1 MLSATGASS
10 GSPATGLVGS
20 RAHRTRVLARLAVA
34 GIGSSILIMIAM
46 TAVRDSWM
54 YPPIAGA
61 GSAPPWDLRI
71 AGGSPRGATVALW
84 LAVLV
89 CFGGGGARLLSL

>member
-34 GIGSSILIMIAM
+34 GVGGSILVMVAL
-46 TAVRDSWM
+46 TAGRDRWM
-54 YPPIAGA
+54 YPPIAGS
-61 GSAPPWDLRI
+61 GSAPPWGLRT
-71 AGGSPRGATVALW
+71 AGGSPGVGTVAPW
-84 LAVLV
+84 LGGLGGVRGV
-89 CFGGGGARLLSL
+89 GGGRR